1 MEKERIANFHA
12 AKLKEEVKGRKSEK
26 TPQDE
31 TSLGQVWKIVTF
43 LMLWAQKLPLCQ
55 RSSRGV
61 AEKDRDDG
69 EVAESGTASE
79 RE

>member
-1 MEKERIANFHA
+1 MKNAP
-12 AKLKEEVKGRKSEK
+12 GRDKSWA
-26 TPQDE
+26 
-31 TSLGQVWKIVTF
+31 SLEDCYLPDALGT
-43 LMLWAQKLPLCQ
+43 KLPLCQ

-61 AEKDRDDG
+61 AAKDRDDG